1 MKIISSIKKY
11 LPPINEKLIIGV
23 SGGVDSMVLLDILNN
38 LGYKL
43 VVGHV
48 NYNLRKNSPKDYE
61 LIKKYCSEKRLQLE
75 YLEIK
80 DKPKGNTQGETR
92 KIRYKFFKK
101 ISNQTNIPHILI
113 AHHQDDHIETYL
125 LQKKRNIIIEHYGL
139 KHSRESFGLNI
150 IRPMLD
156 VSKKQILDYAKYN
169 NITWNEDVT
178 NKENKYQRNKIRN
191 LILQELSWLKK
202 KIILLDIKVDNK
214 KSRILFKSV
223 KKIEEQYVIN
233 NKMSFEIFELPKA
246 QVRIIIYS
254 YLKDNRYP
262 ISRINKKIIEEIIA
276 FSNKTKKIVAVLDL
290 AKDFKLKKENNWYY
304 IIKEK

>member
-1 MKIISSIKKY
+1 M
-11 LPPINEKLIIGV
+11 
-23 SGGVDSMVLLDILNN
+23 
-38 LGYKL
+38 
-43 VVGHV
+43 
-48 NYNLRKNSPKDYE
+48 
-61 LIKKYCSEKRLQLE
+61 IKKYCDEKQIQLE

-80 DKPKGNTQGETR
+80 DKQKGNIQNEAR

-101 ISNQTNIPHILI
+101 IADQENTPHILI

-125 LQKKRNIIIEHYGL
+125 LQKKRNIIIEYYGL
-139 KHSRESFGLNI
+139 KVFRDAFGMNI

-156 VSKKQILDYAKYN
+156 VGKKQILNYAKIK
-169 NITWNEDVT
+169 NIHWCEDET

-191 LILQELSWLKK
+191 LILKELSWLKK
-202 KIILLDIKVDNK
+202 KKILLDIKFANK
-214 KSRILFKSV
+214 KSKILFKSV
-223 KKIEEQYVIN
+223 QKIEKQYVVN
-233 NKMSFEIFELPKA
+233 NKMSFEIFKLPKP

-262 ISRINKKIIEEIIA
+262 ISRINKKIIEEIID
-276 FSNKTKKIVAVLDL
+276 FSNKTKKIVAALDL